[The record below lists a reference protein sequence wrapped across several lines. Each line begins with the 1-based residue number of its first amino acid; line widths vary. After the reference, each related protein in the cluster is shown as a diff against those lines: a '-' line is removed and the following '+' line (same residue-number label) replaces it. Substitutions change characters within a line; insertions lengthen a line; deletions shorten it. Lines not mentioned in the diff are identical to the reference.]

1 MTALLLASCAGRP
14 DFDVR
19 IQKPVAKT
27 FIEIAEL
34 NGDPIIIAVYDFF
47 DMTGQKKP
55 GGSFASM
62 STAVTQGSYQLLIK
76 ALQDVGEG
84 KWFRV
89 VERASLPSLL
99 QERKLIRST
108 RQMADG
114 EDAEPL
120 PPLLFAGAYITGGI
134 VGYDSDTKS
143 GGIGARILGI
153 QANTKYRQ
161 DVVTIILRLVN
172 VQTGEVVISTTI
184 EKTIFSTGKGADIFK
199 YFDTD
204 TMLLETEVGMARNE
218 PVTFAVRKAI
228 EAGVAEIIQ
237 QGANKELWKI
247 KLPEPPKNVEESDA
261 EVVTEEAT
269 MELTVTQGKPEKIKT
284 RAEYLAEK
292 AAKKLAKKKAKEFE
306 LTKKKAKEY
315 KLKLEKKAKKELLLA
330 EKKAK
335 KELLLAEKKAKKE
348 KKLADAKA
356 EKELELAEKKAKREL
371 VLAKKAEKKAQKIEL
386 ATYNKEN
393 DTNFKTYSAYLK
405 HLEKL
410 KKALE
415 KDAAILLTET
425 QSRQLRKEQ
434 YQAWQ
439 LDAEEAALE
448 VEDESIIIDTN
459 TVTSDN
465 D

>member
-1 MTALLLASCAGRP
+1 MFKKLAIIFLATLFLASCAGKP

-19 IQKPVAKT
+19 VQKPVAKT

-34 NGDPIIIAVYDFF
+34 DGDPVIIAVYDFM

-55 GGSFASM
+55 GGNFASM
-62 STAVTQGSYQLLIK
+62 STAVTQGSYQILIK
-76 ALQDVGEG
+76 ALQDVGDG

-114 EDAEPL
+114 EDAESL

-143 GGIGARILGI
+143 GGIGARILGV

-172 VQTGEVVISTTI
+172 VQTGEVVISTVI

-199 YFDTD
+199 YFDAD
-204 TMLLETEVGMARNE
+204 TMLLESEVGMARNE

-228 EAGVAEIIQ
+228 EAGVAEIIEK
-237 QGANKELWKI
+237 GADKELWKI
-247 KLPEPPKNVEESDA
+247 KLPPEPVEPEVVEE
-261 EVVTEEAT
+261 VKEEAKVD
-269 MELTVTQGKPEKIKT
+269 LTIEQGKPEKIKT

-292 AAKKLAKKKAKEFE
+292 AAKKKLKEFE
-306 LTKKKAKEY
+306 LAKKKAKEY
-315 KLKLEKKAKKELLLA
+315 KLKQEKKAKKLALLEEKRAKKELLLA

-335 KELLLAEKKAKKE
+335 KELIKAK
-348 KKLADAKA
+348 
-356 EKELELAEKKAKREL
+356 
-371 VLAKKAEKKAQKIEL
+371 KIEL
-386 ATYNKEN
+386 ADYNMEN
-393 DTNFKTYSAYLK
+393 KTNLKTYSAYLTHLK
-405 HLEKL
+405 ELEKAL
-410 KKALE
+410 K
-415 KDAAILLTET
+415 KDAAILLAET
-425 QSRQLRKEQ
+425 QSRKVRK
-434 YQAWQ
+434 
-439 LDAEEAALE
+439 AALE
-448 VEDESIIIDTN
+448 VEDESIIIESN

>member
-1 MTALLLASCAGRP
+1 MLKKLIVIFLATLFLASCAGRP

-19 IQKPVAKT
+19 VQKPVAKT
-27 FIEIAEL
+27 FLEVAEL
-34 NGDPIIIAVYDFF
+34 DGDPVIIAVYDFL

-55 GGSFASM
+55 GGNFASM

-76 ALQDVGEG
+76 ALQDAGDG

-114 EDAEPL
+114 DKAEPL

-161 DVVTIILRLVN
+161 DVVTVILRLVN

-199 YFDTD
+199 YFDAD
-204 TMLLETEVGMARNE
+204 TMLLETEAGMARNE

-228 EAGVAEIIQ
+228 EAGVAEIID
-237 QGANKELWKI
+237 QGAKKGLWKI
-247 KLPEPPKNVEESDA
+247 KVA
-261 EVVTEEAT
+261 EVTSGFENQEDAT
-269 MELTVTQGKPEKIKT
+269 IDIVQGGPEKIKT

-292 AAKKLAKKKAKEFE
+292 KAKKLA
-306 LTKKKAKEY
+306 L
-315 KLKLEKKAKKELLLA
+315 LE
-330 EKKAK
+330 
-335 KELLLAEKKAKKE
+335 EKKAKKE

-356 EKELELAEKKAKREL
+356 KKEALLAEKIAKKELIKAKKEL
-371 VLAKKAEKKAQKIEL
+371 KKAQKIEL
-386 ATYNKEN
+386 ANYNKEN
-393 DTNFKTYSAYLK
+393 NTKFKTYSVYQEYLK
-405 HLEKL
+405 IT
-410 KKALE
+410 AE
-415 KDAAILLTET
+415 KDAAILLAET
-425 QSRQLRKEQ
+425 QSRQLRKEI
-434 YQAWQ
+434 YQAKI
-439 LDAEEAALE
+439 DSEKAALE
-448 VEDESIIIDTN
+448 VIDESVITDTN
-459 TVTSDN
+459 TVTSN
-465 D
+465 DD

>member
-1 MTALLLASCAGRP
+1 MFKKFVFIFITALLLASCAGKP
-14 DFDVR
+14 DFDFR
-19 IQKPVAKT
+19 TQKPVAKT
-27 FIEIAEL
+27 FLEVAEL
-34 NGDPIIIAVYDFF
+34 DGDPVIIAVYDFF

-55 GGSFASM
+55 GGNFASM
-62 STAVTQGSYQLLIK
+62 STAVTQGSYQILIK

-143 GGIGARILGI
+143 GGIGARILGV

-161 DVVTIILRLVN
+161 DVVTVILRLVN

-199 YFDTD
+199 YFDAD
-204 TMLLETEVGMARNE
+204 TMLLESEIGMARNE

-228 EAGVAEIIQ
+228 EAGVAEIIK

-247 KLPEPPKNVEESDA
+247 KLPPEPVVPEAVEEVKE
-261 EVVTEEAT
+261 EVKVD
-269 MELTVTQGKPEKIKT
+269 LTVTQGKPEKIKK

-292 AAKKLAKKKAKEFE
+292 AAKKEAKKLAKE
-306 LTKKKAKEY
+306 LA
-315 KLKLEKKAKKELLLA
+315 LAEKKAKKELLLA

-335 KELLLAEKKAKKE
+335 KELLLAEKIAKKE
-348 KKLADAKA
+348 LI
-356 EKELELAEKKAKREL
+356 KAK
-371 VLAKKAEKKAQKIEL
+371 KIEL
-386 ATYNKEN
+386 ADYNMEN
-393 DTNFKTYSAYLK
+393 KTSFKTYSAYLT
-405 HLEKL
+405 HLEEL
-410 KKALE
+410 EKALK
-415 KDAAILLTET
+415 KDAAILLAET
-425 QSRQLRKEQ
+425 QSRKVRK
-434 YQAWQ
+434 
-439 LDAEEAALE
+439 AALE
-448 VEDESIIIDTN
+448 VEDESIIVDTN

>member
-1 MTALLLASCAGRP
+1 MLKKLIIIFLATLFLASCAGRP
-14 DFDVR
+14 DFDIRV
-19 IQKPVAKT
+19 QVPASKK
-27 FIEIAEL
+27 FIEVAEL
-34 NGDPIIIAVYDFF
+34 DGDPVIIAVYDFL

-55 GGSFASM
+55 GGNFASM

-76 ALQDVGEG
+76 ALQDAGEG

-114 EDAEPL
+114 DKAEPL

-161 DVVTIILRLVN
+161 DVVTVILRLVN

-199 YFDTD
+199 YFDAD
-204 TMLLETEVGMARNE
+204 TMLLETEAGMARNE

-228 EAGVAEIIQ
+228 EAGVAEIID
-237 QGANKELWKI
+237 QGAKKGLWKT
-247 KLPEPPKNVEESDA
+247 KVA
-261 EVVTEEAT
+261 EVTSGFENQEDAT
-269 MELTVTQGKPEKIKT
+269 IDIVQGGPEKIKT

-292 AAKKLAKKKAKEFE
+292 KAKKLAKKKAKELE
-306 LTKKKAKEY
+306 LA
-315 KLKLEKKAKKELLLA
+315 EKLA

-348 KKLADAKA
+348 LIKAK
-356 EKELELAEKKAKREL
+356 KEL
-371 VLAKKAEKKAQKIEL
+371 KKAQKIEL
-386 ATYNKEN
+386 ANYNKEN
-393 DTNFKTYSAYLK
+393 NTKFKTYSAYQEYLK
-405 HLEKL
+405 IT
-410 KKALE
+410 AE
-415 KDAAILLTET
+415 KDAAILLAET
-425 QSRQLRKEQ
+425 QSRKLRKEI
-434 YQAWQ
+434 YQAKIN
-439 LDAEEAALE
+439 AEKAALE
-448 VEDESIIIDTN
+448 VKDESVIIESN

>member
-1 MTALLLASCAGRP
+1 MLKKLIIIFLATLFLASCAGRP

-19 IQKPVAKT
+19 VQKPVAKT
-27 FIEIAEL
+27 FLEVAEL
-34 NGDPIIIAVYDFF
+34 DGDPVIIAVYDFL

-55 GGSFASM
+55 GGNFASM

-76 ALQDVGEG
+76 ALQDAGDG

-114 EDAEPL
+114 ENAEPL

-143 GGIGARILGI
+143 GGIGARILGV

-161 DVVTIILRLVN
+161 DVVTVILRLVN

-199 YFDTD
+199 YFDAD
-204 TMLLETEVGMARNE
+204 TMLLESEVGMARNE

-228 EAGVAEIIQ
+228 EAGVAEIIK
-237 QGANKELWKI
+237 QGANKKLWKI
-247 KLPEPPKNVEESDA
+247 KLPPEPVLPEAVEEVKEEVKVNFKVELPPGVTDLKVEEDKPE
-261 EVVTEEAT
+261 EVVPVFNEDGV
-269 MELTVTQGKPEKIKT
+269 ELPLGVELIVTQAGPEKVKT
-284 RAEYLAEK
+284 YEDYLV
-292 AAKKLAKKKAKEFE
+292 
-306 LTKKKAKEY
+306 
-315 KLKLEKKAKKELLLA
+315 EKKER
-330 EKKAK
+330 
-335 KELLLAEKKAKKE
+335 
-348 KKLADAKA
+348 KL
-356 EKELELAEKKAKREL
+356 
-371 VLAKKAEKKAQKIEL
+371 AEKKAQKLEL
-386 ATYNKEN
+386 ADYNMEN
-393 DTNFKTYSAYLK
+393 KTSFKTYSAYLK
-405 HLEKL
+405 HLEEL
-410 KKALE
+410 EKALK
-415 KDAAILLTET
+415 KDAAILLAETE
-425 QSRQLRKEQ
+425 SRKIRK
-434 YQAWQ
+434 
-439 LDAEEAALE
+439 AALE
-448 VEDESIIIDTN
+448 VEDESIIVDTN